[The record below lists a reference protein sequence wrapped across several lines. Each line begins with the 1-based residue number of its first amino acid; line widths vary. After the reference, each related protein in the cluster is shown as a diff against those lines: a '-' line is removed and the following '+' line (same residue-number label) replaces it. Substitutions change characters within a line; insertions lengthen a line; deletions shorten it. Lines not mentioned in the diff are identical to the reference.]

1 MLPTSAAPRCS
12 RPCPEPRANAAL
24 RRWASAAGKGGA
36 SESGANRR
44 WPCGVTSGARKSV
57 TAIDMRRHSTEC
69 DVCRAL
75 HRQLAMMTR
84 YDYYMTMTG
93 IRIADLKSRLSEH
106 LRKVRA
112 GSSLTILDRD
122 TPIARIVPWK
132 AGHGSL
138 KLRAPFPGAPKLQR
152 VPLPPPLRLRG
163 DIVKLLMEER
173 QGDR

>member
-1 MLPTSAAPRCS
+1 
-12 RPCPEPRANAAL
+12 
-24 RRWASAAGKGGA
+24 
-36 SESGANRR
+36 
-44 WPCGVTSGARKSV
+44 
-57 TAIDMRRHSTEC
+57 
-69 DVCRAL
+69 
-75 HRQLAMMTR
+75 MMTR
-84 YDYYMTMTG
+84 SDYYMTMTG

-112 GSSLTILDRD
+112 GGSLTILDRD

-132 AGHGSL
+132 VGNGSL
-138 KLRAPFPGAPKLQR
+138 RLRAPLPGAPKLQR

>member
-1 MLPTSAAPRCS
+1 MPWRNDATLAPF
-12 RPCPEPRANAAL
+12 L
-24 RRWASAAGKGGA
+24 T
-36 SESGANRR
+36 
-44 WPCGVTSGARKSV
+44 VSV
-57 TAIDMRRHSTEC
+57 C
-69 DVCRAL
+69 LLLVK
-75 HRQLAMMTR
+75 MTR
-84 YDYYMTMTG
+84 YDYHMTMTG

-132 AGHGSL
+132 AGDGPL
-138 KLRAPFPGAPKLQR
+138 KVRGPLPGAPKLQR

-163 DIVKLLMEER
+163 DIVEILMEER